1 MSKSI
6 SVRTAVIGLAVVV
19 VAVAVAIVLVERSI
33 RSTLSSTPA
42 VAFTTVLLR
51 SFAFLP
57 IHDRVERHQRAPS
70 PNVLNWKKP

>member
-42 VAFTTVLLR
+42 VAATFTMGGYIELQNG
-51 SFAFLP
+51 P
-57 IHDRVERHQRAPS
+57 
-70 PNVLNWKKP
+70 